1 MAVAYLEIDLSL
13 TPVDPWRE
21 VMVAQM
27 GLLGFESFVDT
38 PSGFRAYIPQTDF
51 QEKDFLQIEIFD
63 IQGLKIEWQTK
74 VIAPE
79 NWNRQWEENFSP
91 IRVRDRCLVRADF
104 HPPEEA
110 EYELVITPKMSFG
123 TGHHETTQLMISF
136 LLDLDCYDK
145 KVMDMG
151 TGTGVLAIMAEKR
164 GAKTVLAI
172 DNDPWCTEN
181 TQDNLEL
188 NHCDKTRVELKN
200 TVPMENP
207 YDIVLA
213 NINRNV
219 LIEQIGDYRQILA
232 PGGDLLMSGFCVEDL
247 DIIQNVCEVEGFRFI
262 RNLEK
267 NMWMAT
273 HFKKHE
279 Y

>member
-13 TPVDPWRE
+13 TPVEPWRE

-123 TGHHETTQLMISF
+123 TGHHETTQLMISVHQGSLSIARTVF
-136 LLDLDCYDK
+136 APLFS
-145 KVMDMG
+145 
-151 TGTGVLAIMAEKR
+151 AII
-164 GAKTVLAI
+164 AKT
-172 DNDPWCTEN
+172 P
-181 TQDNLEL
+181 
-188 NHCDKTRVELKN
+188 
-200 TVPMENP
+200 VPVP
-207 YDIVLA
+207 ISITFL
-213 NINRNV
+213 
-219 LIEQIGDYRQILA
+219 
-232 PGGDLLMSGFCVEDL
+232 S
-247 DIIQNVCEVEGFRFI
+247 
-262 RNLEK
+262 
-267 NMWMAT
+267 
-273 HFKKHE
+273 
-279 Y
+279 